1 MRSAFSLLLKLL
13 PHGAE
18 PGQIVTRIEV
28 HRALAG
34 CRSVLD
40 VGCGRTSLIRLS
52 GFDRTVGLEG
62 YEPDAEAARRNG
74 THDEIVV
81 GDARALEQL
90 FGPAKFD
97 ACIALD
103 VIEHLSKEDGLKM
116 MRSMEA
122 VSARKTLFVTP
133 SGFLPQG
140 HTEAGDLQAHL
151 SGWEPDEMRRLG
163 YRVVGLLGP
172 KSLRGE
178 YHSLK
183 RRPKFFWGIVSL
195 LGHLLYTRWKPE
207 KAAAILCVK
216 EK

>member
-1 MRSAFSLLLKLL
+1 MRSALGLLFKLL
-13 PHGAE
+13 PHGME
-18 PGQIVTRIEV
+18 PGQLVTRLEV
-28 HRALAG
+28 HRALSG

-40 VGCGRTSLIRLS
+40 VGCGRTSLIGLS
-52 GFDRTVGLEG
+52 GFERTVGLEG
-62 YEPDAEAARRNG
+62 YLPDAEAARHNR

-81 GDARALEQL
+81 GDARDLEQV
-90 FGPAKFD
+90 FGQGKFD

-103 VIEHLSKEDGLKM
+103 VIEHLPKEEGLKM

-122 VSARKTLFVTP
+122 VSTRKTIFVTP

-140 HTEAGDLQAHL
+140 HTETGDLQAHL

-163 YRVVGLLGP
+163 YRVIGLLGP
-172 KSLRGE
+172 KSFRGE

-183 RRPKFFWGIVSL
+183 RRPKAFWGLVSL
-195 LGHLLYTRWKPE
+195 LGHFLYTRWKPE

-216 EK
+216 ER